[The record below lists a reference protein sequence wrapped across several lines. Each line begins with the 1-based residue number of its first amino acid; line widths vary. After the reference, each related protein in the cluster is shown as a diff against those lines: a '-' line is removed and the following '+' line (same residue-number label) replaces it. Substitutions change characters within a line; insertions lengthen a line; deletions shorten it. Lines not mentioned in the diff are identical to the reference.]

1 MQFTITTNQKPIN
14 RYTHKERNP
23 DITLKIA
30 ITWQGK
36 RAKEDKR
43 NKRELRKQP
52 KTMNKMTVRI
62 YPSMITLNVNRL
74 SSPIRIE

>member
-1 MQFTITTNQKPIN
+1 MVTTNQKPIN

-36 RAKEDKR
+36 REQKKIKGTKE
-43 NKRELRKQP
+43 NYGNNPKQLT
-52 KTMNKMTVRI
+52 K
-62 YPSMITLNVNRL
+62 
-74 SSPIRIE
+74 